1 MGLADFKSVG
11 GNLIVAGGSI
21 PSPSAVIWETADKL
35 GREGRPLAEAN
46 VNLTAYSHYSG

>member
-21 PSPSAVIWETADKL
+21 PSPSARYHYIADRLGKGGETL
-35 GREGRPLAEAN
+35 GE
-46 VNLTAYSHYSG
+46 VDINLTAYSQYSG